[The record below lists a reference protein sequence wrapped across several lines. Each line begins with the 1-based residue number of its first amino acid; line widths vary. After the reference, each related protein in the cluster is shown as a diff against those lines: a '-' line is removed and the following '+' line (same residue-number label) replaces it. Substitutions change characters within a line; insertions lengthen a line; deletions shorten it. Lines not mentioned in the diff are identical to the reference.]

1 MDSSYDLSGLEVRFQ
16 WYRAASTDL
25 PWLIL
30 EFPRHRLDFCFH
42 CGLSAGVYTIMNQS
56 SNHIGQDQDFGTGT
70 KTFGIYLLGF
80 VLCVILTLIPFLA
93 VMHEVGSKMLLMEII
108 FVSAIIQFFVQVIC
122 FLRLN
127 TATQQ
132 GQTNVMSFIF
142 TGVVLVVLIGGSVW
156 IMTSLN
162 YFMMH

>member
-1 MDSSYDLSGLEVRFQ
+1 
-16 WYRAASTDL
+16 
-25 PWLIL
+25 
-30 EFPRHRLDFCFH
+30 
-42 CGLSAGVYTIMNQS
+42 MNQS

-80 VLCVILTLIPFLA
+80 VLCVILTLIPFLS
-93 VMHEVGSKMLLMEII
+93 VMHQVGSKMLLMEII
-108 FVSAIIQFFVQVIC
+108 FISAIIQFFVQVIC

-142 TGVVLVVLIGGSVW
+142 TGVVLVVLVGGSVW